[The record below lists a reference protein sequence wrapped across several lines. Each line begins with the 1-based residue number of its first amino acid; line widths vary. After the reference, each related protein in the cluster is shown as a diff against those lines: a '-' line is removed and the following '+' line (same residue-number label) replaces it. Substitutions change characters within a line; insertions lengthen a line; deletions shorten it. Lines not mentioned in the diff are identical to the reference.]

1 MHFSAFAQP
10 APRTSCMSMVN
21 HERDEHMLT
30 SYDSQLR
37 SELLQE
43 ITKLLPTI
51 QQKVV
56 KTMQLSQ

>member
-1 MHFSAFAQP
+1 MLM
-10 APRTSCMSMVN
+10 TLIN

-37 SELLQE
+37 SEQE
-43 ITKLLPTI
+43 LTKLPTI

>member
-37 SELLQE
+37 SEQE